1 MTRKDNELL
10 IWANKKL
17 PKPRTQNP
25 PSTTNDRRKS
35 QETPLRGRY
44 RDYLTEIDVTYPCER
59 LPDDYQAH
67 LDKPLSKAERL
78 KKLEAE
84 RDWFLDLDQDMESDN
99 PPF

>member
-1 MTRKDNELL
+1 MRKDNELL

-25 PSTTNDRRKS
+25 PYTPPTTNEQRKS

-59 LPDDYQAH
+59 LPADYQAH
-67 LDKPLSKAERL
+67 LDKNCP
-78 KKLEAE
+78 
-84 RDWFLDLDQDMESDN
+84 DWFIDLDQDMESDN